1 MPPPGCHLTTSHQLP
16 INYSGGTYVQDNR
29 GGILLLIKNNLNP
42 IIFTEADVEAE
53 ILWVTLNLHPRLSW
67 LVGVCYRPEKDEQFM
82 LSKICSSINKIN
94 NVNCV
99 LLGDFNFRKIN
110 WSTLTGTS
118 QLENQ
123 FIDTIADNLLNQV
136 VPTPTREN
144 NILDLVLINDPTQIS
159 DLQVHE
165 PFGSSDHN
173 MIYFDLQCPIPR
185 ISRAERKVYLYSQ
198 GDYDTLNSKIS
209 LINWESKFHGMS
221 VHRCWDIFKEQ
232 YNYLIEEHIP
242 HKLVKPGARNGP
254 PPPWTRYKSIKKAKR
269 QRRKKWVSYR
279 KSQLE
284 SDKLLYEQENVNV
297 IHSLSTAKAHYENK
311 LIDQIKEDPKR
322 FWNYTRHFSRSSSTI
337 DMLVHEGEKITD
349 DSAKAKILNE
359 YFISVLT
366 QEPEILGSL
375 PEVVDAKPQNLL
387 EDFTILQDTIRKK
400 LTRLKANKASGPD
413 QISINV
419 LRNCPNFS
427 IPLTIL
433 FNNSI
438 QSGSLPQDW
447 RDAYMFPLFIKKV
460 LKPKVVNIDW
470 YHSPAK

>member
-1 MPPPGCHLTTSHQLP
+1 
-16 INYSGGTYVQDNR
+16 
-29 GGILLLIKNNLNP
+29 
-42 IIFTEADVEAE
+42 
-53 ILWVTLNLHPRLSW
+53 
-67 LVGVCYRPEKDEQFM
+67 M

-94 NVNCV
+94 NVNCA

-110 WSTLTGTS
+110 WSTLTCSS

-136 VPTPTREN
+136 VLTPTREN
-144 NILDLVLINDPTQIS
+144 NILDVVLINDPTQIS

-198 GDYDTLNSKIS
+198 GDYDTLNSRIS
-209 LINWESKFHGMS
+209 LINWESKFHDMS

-232 YNYLIEEHIP
+232 YKSLIEEHIP

-254 PPPWTRYKSIKKAKR
+254 PLDKIKSIKKAKR

-284 SDKLLYEQENVNV
+284 SDKLLHEQEKVNV

-322 FWNYTRHFSRSSSTI
+322 FWNNTRHFSRSSSTI
-337 DMLVHEGEKITD
+337 YMLVHEGGKITD

-366 QEPEILGSL
+366 QEP
-375 PEVVDAKPQNLL
+375 
-387 EDFTILQDTIRKK
+387 
-400 LTRLKANKASGPD
+400 
-413 QISINV
+413 
-419 LRNCPNFS
+419 
-427 IPLTIL
+427 
-433 FNNSI
+433 
-438 QSGSLPQDW
+438 
-447 RDAYMFPLFIKKV
+447 
-460 LKPKVVNIDW
+460 
-470 YHSPAK
+470 